1 MTVRRINIAAV
12 GVISENEAPA
22 KQLDMFSGGDE
33 KSETKENSVREAMGE
48 IKKKY
53 GKNALL
59 KGMNLQDSATQKD
72 RNSMLGGHKA

>member
-1 MTVRRINIAAV
+1 
-12 GVISENEAPA
+12 
-22 KQLDMFSGGDE
+22 MFSGGDE
-33 KSETKENSVREAMGE
+33 KSETKENSVRKAMGE